1 MKSNWIQVRSLSFLQ
16 VCSNSPA
23 QLKVFVIIPVA
34 ANYWVW
40 EKLLENLADLGYSP
54 STMIIE
60 PYDWRMA
67 FPLLEERD
75 GYLTNLKFK
84 IEAMHKSSGKKV
96 VITSHSMGAQLVHFF
111 FKWVTTAE
119 REGGGGGGKKW
130 VDEHVHAY
138 VNIAG
143 SHLGVPKAAS
153 ALLSG
158 EMKDTVL
165 MGPIGAM
172 TEQFFGRKLRKDLFN
187 TWGSLWAML
196 PKGGDRIWDTGAD
209 VCHEASDPED
219 PFCKNRVN
227 ATGNDKAEDSVPLL
241 FLKGAEE
248 SKPDKQDCGV
258 DADGNDNC
266 QNETI
271 FDIPHDDGT
280 LNATVAAFAKDKQH
294 TTGAVLKFLRD
305 WGAGLGSDL
314 ASSKL
319 YTNYG
324 DTKSKQRNKAK
335 VEWLDTT
342 ITPLPHAPNLK
353 IYCMYGVGLD
363 TERNY
368 FYKVNREERPTD
380 AENKSAHPQIA
391 RPDVELPFVLDMEV
405 DDPERK
411 IKHGMRFT
419 NGDGSVPLL
428 SLGYICADAWTR
440 KDSGLN
446 PSGTK
451 VITREYLH
459 QAEFTADDPFR
470 GGPRSADHVDI
481 LGNIDM
487 TEDFLRVVSDFEPK
501 NENKIVSNLREVAKA
516 VNEHR
521 NGGLFKKKGIF
532 SRITDRVR

>member
-1 MKSNWIQVRSLSFLQ
+1 
-16 VCSNSPA
+16 
-23 QLKVFVIIPVA
+23 
-34 ANYWVW
+34 
-40 EKLLENLADLGYSP
+40 
-54 STMIIE
+54 MIIE

-75 GYLTNLKFK
+75 GYMTKLKYQ

-96 VITSHSMGAQLVHFF
+96 VMTSHSMGAQLCHFF
-111 FKWVTTAE
+111 FKWVTTKE
-119 REGGGGGGKKW
+119 QEGGGGGGKNW

-138 VNIAG
+138 INIAG

-165 MGPIGAM
+165 MGPVGTM
-172 TEQFFGRKLRKDLFN
+172 MEQFFGRKLRKDLFN

-196 PKGGDRIWDTGAD
+196 PKGGDRIWDIGAD
-209 VCHEASDPED
+209 VCLNVSDPED
-219 PFCKNRVN
+219 PFCKSPVN
-227 ATGNDKAEDSVPLL
+227 ESGNAASEGGIPLL

-248 SKPDKQDCGV
+248 SSLDKEDCGV
-258 DADGNDNC
+258 DADNKDVC
-266 QNETI
+266 EHETI

-280 LNATVAAFAKDKQH
+280 LNATVAGFANNNQH
-294 TTGAVLKFLRD
+294 STGSLIKFLRE
-305 WGAGLGSDL
+305 WGAGLGSEL
-314 ASSKL
+314 HSSKL

-324 DTKSKQRNKAK
+324 DTKSKQRNKPK

-353 IYCMYGVGLD
+353 IYCLYGVGLE

-368 FYKVNREERPTD
+368 FYKVNNQVRQTAAD
-380 AENKSAHPQIA
+380 NASIHPQTP
-391 RPDVELPFVLDMEV
+391 RPDVELPFVLDVEV
-405 DDPERK
+405 DDPERN

-419 NGDGSVPLL
+419 DGDGSVPLL
-428 SLGYICADAWTR
+428 SLGYICSDAWTR

-451 VITREYLH
+451 VVTREYAH
-459 QAEFTADDPFR
+459 QAEFTTDDPFR

-481 LGNIDM
+481 LGNIGM
-487 TEDFLRVVSDFEPK
+487 TEDFLRVVADFEP
-501 NENKIVSNLREVAKA
+501 NTEDKIESNLREVVKIL
-516 VNEHR
+516 NEHPK
-521 NGGLFKKKGIF
+521 GGLFKKRGIF
-532 SRITDRVR
+532 K